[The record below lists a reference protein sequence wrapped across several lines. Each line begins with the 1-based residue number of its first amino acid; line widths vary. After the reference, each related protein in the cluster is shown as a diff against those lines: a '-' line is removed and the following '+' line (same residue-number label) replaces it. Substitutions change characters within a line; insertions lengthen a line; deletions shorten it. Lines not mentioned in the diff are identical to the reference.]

1 MREAGL
7 EPMDF
12 IMKILF
18 QTLSLSVLLAFAWA
32 APLSGQDAEKPE
44 AKIEELEPTKLM
56 QGEARWLSQAL
67 QRAHYSKVSV
77 KNVDRE
83 EFIETY
89 MNRLDRQR
97 LYFLRADRE
106 RYLKTFLPT
115 LPTYLDQGNLFPGF
129 RIFNDYKKKAVK
141 RLDLALERIR
151 GDFDFTGNAS
161 CVPDREKL
169 EWAENEAEIDEVWEK
184 RLTYEMLAEVLNQVD
199 LKKDENGDENA
210 TKPKD
215 AEEAQ
220 EDELAEY
227 VKVARKKLTT
237 RYERW
242 KKSVLDIDAADVQE
256 TYLTTLTQMFDPH
269 TTFLNI
275 EERDR
280 FNQSMQNTLVGI
292 GAQLRD
298 EDGYCTIKELL
309 PGGPAEAC
317 RQLEPEDVILKVGQ
331 GESGDF
337 VDVVDMK
344 LSKIVELIKGPKDT
358 VVRLFVKPG
367 KSPSERK
374 TVSITRD
381 RIKLTANLASAT
393 VHEVPAREE
402 DKTLTVGIV
411 ELPSFYGSA
420 PGEAKAKASD
430 DVEELVGKL
439 KALGA
444 EGIILDLRRN
454 GGGYLSEAVSLAGL
468 FISRGPVVQVK
479 STDGKIRKKFDF
491 NPKLAW
497 EGPLAL
503 LVSRYSASA
512 SEIVAGALQ
521 NHDRAIIVGD
531 KATHGKGTVQS
542 MIEMNAP
549 FLHAVKSKK
558 RSAAKITIQKY
569 YLPSGTSTQ
578 NVGVVA
584 DVSMPSINE
593 FLPIGEADLPHAM
606 EWDEIPA
613 VNYRRPA
620 DEFRVTE
627 EELKKLR
634 NDSLKRQDEEEEF
647 AYLRK
652 NVNWYKGKREQ
663 KVFSLNLEKR
673 LKVKEEDE
681 AFTRRLNEEVEALAE
696 KAFPAKRIRLNVVL
710 EQERRSRQVRGEE
723 PKAVEIAEE
732 MDAPSSLDVRR
743 HETLRLMADWIHL
756 RAEAAKVAKKVEPEK
771 ES

>member
-1 MREAGL
+1 MNKHL
-7 EPMDF
+7 
-12 IMKILF
+12 
-18 QTLSLSVLLAFAWA
+18 QTLSLSALLALAWTV
-32 APLSGQDAEKPE
+32 PLSGQDDAEKPV
-44 AKIEELEPTKLM
+44 AKFEELEPTKLM
-56 QGEARWLSQAL
+56 QGEARTLSQVL
-67 QRAHYSKVSV
+67 QRSHYSKVSV

-97 LYFLRADRE
+97 LYFLKEDRD
-106 RYLKTFLPT
+106 RYYKTFLPT
-115 LPTYLDQGNLFPGF
+115 IATYLEQGNLFPGF
-129 RIFNDYKKKAVK
+129 RIFNDYKVKAIK
-141 RLDLALERIR
+141 RLDLALERIK
-151 GDFDFTGNAS
+151 GDFDFSGDGVNR
-161 CVPDREKL
+161 PDREKL
-169 EWAENEAEIDEVWEK
+169 DWAESEADIDEIWEK
-184 RLTYEMLAEVLNQVD
+184 RLTYEVLAEVLNQVD
-199 LKKDENGDENA
+199 LNEEKRSDQNA
-210 TKPKD
+210 TKGEDKEPD
-215 AEEAQ
+215 LSEEEQ
-220 EDELAEY
+220 LVEY
-227 VKVARKKLTT
+227 VKEARKKLTT

-242 KKSVLDIDAADVQE
+242 RKSILDIDSSDVQE

-317 RQLEPEDVILKVGQ
+317 RQLEPEDIILKVGQ
-331 GESGDF
+331 GESGEF

-344 LSKIVELIKGPKDT
+344 LTKIVELIKGPKDT
-358 VVRLFVKPG
+358 VVRLFIKPG

-374 TVSITRD
+374 TVNITRD

-393 VHEVPAREE
+393 VHEVPAPEG
-402 DKTLTVGIV
+402 DKTLTIGIV
-411 ELPSFYGSA
+411 VLPSFYGSA

-430 DVEELVGKL
+430 DVEELVEKL

-454 GGGYLSEAVSLAGL
+454 GGGYLSEAVNLAGL

-521 NHDRAIIVGD
+521 NHDRAIIIGD

-549 FLHAVKSKK
+549 FLSAVKSRK

-569 YLPSGTSTQ
+569 YLPSGKSTQ

-620 DEFRVTE
+620 DEFRVGE

-634 NDSLKRQDEEEEF
+634 DASLKRQDEEEEF
-647 AYLRK
+647 VYLRK

-663 KVFSLNLEKR
+663 KEFSLNLDKR
-673 LKVKEEDE
+673 LKGKAEDE
-681 AFTRRLNEEVEALAE
+681 AFTKRLNEEFEELAE
-696 KAFPAKRIRLNVVL
+696 KAFIAKRIRLNVVL
-710 EQERRSRQVRGEE
+710 EQERRSREARGEE
-723 PKAVEIAEE
+723 PKKVEVAEE
-732 MDAPSSLDVRR
+732 MDAPSSLDIRR

-756 RAEAAKVAKKVEPEK
+756 RAEAAKVAQKADLEK
-771 ES
+771 

>member
-1 MREAGL
+1 MNKYL
-7 EPMDF
+7 H
-12 IMKILF
+12 L
-18 QTLSLSVLLAFAWA
+18 LSLPALLFLAWTE
-32 APLSGQDAEKPE
+32 PLPGQDGEKAE
-44 AKIEELEPTKLM
+44 AKFEDLEPTKLM

-83 EFIETY
+83 EFLETY

-97 LYFLRADRE
+97 LYFLREDRD
-106 RYLKTFLPT
+106 RYYKTFLPT
-115 LPTYLDQGNLFPGF
+115 IATYLDQGNLFPGF
-129 RIFNDYKKKAVK
+129 RIFNDYKKRAIK
-141 RLDLALERIR
+141 RLDKVLERIK
-151 GDFDFTGNAS
+151 GDFDFSGDET
-161 CVPDREKL
+161 CTPDREKL
-169 EWAENEAEIDEVWEK
+169 EWAESEAEIDDVWER
-184 RLTYEMLAEVLNQVD
+184 RLTFEILAEVLNQVD
-199 LKKDENGDENA
+199 LNKEEKADRNA
-210 TKPKD
+210 P
-215 AEEAQ
+215 EAK
-220 EDELAEY
+220 EDEAEPTEEEQMAEY
-227 VKVARKKLTT
+227 VKEARKRLTT

-242 KKSVLDIDAADVQE
+242 KKSILELDAADVQE

-331 GESGDF
+331 GESGEF

-358 VVRLFVKPG
+358 VVRLFIKPG

-393 VHEVPAREE
+393 VHEVPAPEG
-402 DKTLTVGIV
+402 DKTMTVGV
-411 ELPSFYGSA
+411 VVLPSFYGSA
-420 PGEAKAKASD
+420 PGEARAKASD
-430 DVEELVGKL
+430 DVEELVEKL
-439 KALGA
+439 KKLGA
-444 EGIILDLRRN
+444 EGVILDLRRN

-491 NPKLAW
+491 NPKLVW

-549 FLHAVKSKK
+549 FLSAIKTKK

-584 DVSMPSINE
+584 DVAMPSINE

-606 EWDEIPA
+606 KWDEIPA

-620 DEFRVTE
+620 DEFRVNE
-627 EELKKLR
+627 DELKKLR
-634 NDSLKRQDEEEEF
+634 EASLGRQEGEEEF

-663 KVFSLNLEKR
+663 KEFSLNLDKR
-673 LKVKEEDE
+673 LKGKAEDE
-681 AFTRRLNEEVEALAE
+681 AFTKRLNEEVEELAE

-710 EQERRSRQVRGEE
+710 EQERRSREVRGEE
-723 PKAVEIAEE
+723 PKEVGIAED
-732 MDAPSSLDVRR
+732 MDAPSTLDIRQ
-743 HETLRLMADWIHL
+743 HEALRLMADWIHL
-756 RAEAAKVAKKVEPEK
+756 RAEAAKVAKKTEPGK